1 MLSLR
6 GPTLKKNSKLF
17 IADEPMYASR
27 PKDDFSTQNAIY
39 VGDVGDIEASDDT
52 PSKYNFVGQKDFN
65 FMPKSMTT
73 TQKDFNVMP
82 KSLTTTDRGVNIGK
96 NAVVKTTLKAT
107 TGADDVDVNDVC
119 VGKDFDGHNS
129 SGVRRF
135 LLRSNQSRHPDD
147 VTLPQSH
154 QGQPKT
160 LTHYLTDIKTST
172 HCLDDI
178 KTLTP
183 SSKYHDVIKSKYQPQ
198 DIPTSTNYLSGI
210 QTSNSQHRNSIASKP
225 PKTFTSTNYFD
236 RNQVESQS
244 EDSDESSRSVDDE
257 SAYFEVE
264 NVEKAMPINNNQMVR
279 MKKCKIW
286 MKIMVRK

>member
-1 MLSLR
+1 MLSL
-6 GPTLKKNSKLF
+6 KKKLF

-39 VGDVGDIEASDDT
+39 VGDVDDIEASDNLA
-52 PSKYNFVGQKDFN
+52 SKYNFVEQKDFN

-82 KSLTTTDRGVNIGK
+82 KSMATTDRGVNVGK
-96 NAVVKTTLKAT
+96 SAVVNTTQRAT

-119 VGKDFDGHNS
+119 VGKDFDTQNS
-129 SGVRRF
+129 SGVRRY

-210 QTSNSQHRNSIASKP
+210 QTSNSHHRNSIASKEP

-236 RNQVESQS
+236 RNQVESQY
-244 EDSDESSRSVDDE
+244 EDSDESASSVDDE

-264 NVEKAMPINNNQMVR
+264 NVEKAMPNNNNQMVR
-279 MKKCKIW
+279 LKKCKIW
-286 MKIMVRK
+286 MNIMVRK

>member
-1 MLSLR
+1 M
-6 GPTLKKNSKLF
+6 KKKSKLF

-39 VGDVGDIEASDDT
+39 VGDVDDIEASDDT
-52 PSKYNFVGQKDFN
+52 PSNCNFVGPKDFN
-65 FMPKSMTT
+65 YMPKS
-73 TQKDFNVMP
+73 F
-82 KSLTTTDRGVNIGK
+82 TTTDRRAHVGK
-96 NAVVKTTLKAT
+96 NVDATNADVSNYVVNNAFDRKS
-107 TGADDVDVNDVC
+107 VDVNDIC
-119 VGKDFDGHNS
+119 VGKDLDGHNS

-210 QTSNSQHRNSIASKP
+210 QTSNSHHRNSIASKEP

-236 RNQVESQS
+236 RNQVESQC
-244 EDSDESSRSVDDE
+244 EDSDESASSVDDE

-264 NVEKAMPINNNQMVR
+264 NVEKAMPNNNNQMVR